1 MPNEAVAI
9 AESAR
14 HLAPEERESFLSSTC
29 ADNDALLEEVRAL
42 LAADQT
48 MDVGSD
54 ATVVDSGN
62 RERCPMPEKIGQFH
76 IRRQI
81 GVGGMGAVY
90 EALQE
95 NPRRRVAIKVLKGC
109 MSSDAA
115 RKRFE
120 YESQVLARL
129 KHPGIAEIYEAGTYD
144 DGFGPMPYFAMEYI
158 SGRREIDAYIEQK
171 QLDRS
176 ARLRL
181 FTQVCEALHHGHQK
195 GVIHRDL
202 KPGNILVDLEGR
214 PRLIDFGI
222 ARATDSDVA
231 LATMQTEVG
240 QIIGT
245 IEYMSPEQCEG
256 EPDLI
261 DVRSDVYSLGVILFE
276 FLTGERPRKLSG
288 TSLYEAVKVIK
299 ESTPTK
305 MGTIDRSLRGDL
317 ETIVGKAMEKN
328 PDRRYQSALELKQDI
343 DRFLARE
350 PIEARPAS
358 IVYQTRMFT
367 KRHKAVT
374 ASIIIV
380 AIVLVVATSWSLV
393 ERGRATDALAQ
404 AQRDRDASI
413 NSQVAMAAALEQAT
427 IETARTERVKVFM
440 SGVFGLADPA
450 NAQGRQLT
458 VPEMIQE
465 AASQIPDV
473 FGDEPAMAAELYQT
487 LGAIQIEF
495 GDFNRAEGNLMKA
508 LVLGEREHGTSS
520 EEAMHAG
527 TLLAAAMVEQG
538 RYDEAES
545 RLKAIIETTAMV
557 EEDVRGVNL
566 LARKWLLEILGTQ
579 LRMEEAAVLSETLV
593 SDAREY
599 YGADH
604 NKAIYH
610 EVSLAQYQF
619 ATMRLSGQP
628 IPADF
633 ERPYGS
639 LERVTRLLG
648 VLHPVTLKARLA
660 ESMLDLNELGGT
672 ASDPEAAREDLDKLV
687 EDCRRVLGNAHV
699 RTLEAIYIQGVIR
712 IIAGDLEA
720 SATLF
725 RESYDGFVTNHGEH
739 HPMAHQVATMLG
751 TSLLNLGRLEEAAPV
766 LKASW
771 RGLQKLWG
779 DTDIRSLSAEGSYVV
794 ALLQL
799 GRFEEAAS
807 IYESTLAHHDFF
819 SEVMMGE
826 SKLRIMLSKMA
837 AELDFDRVDEAMATA
852 HDVLMVAQGLDTLTA
867 RARYAYPLQAV
878 VEFQEHDRIEEA
890 TELARD
896 VFPFV
901 AEMLGDDPNMHL
913 QMRLTVARSFLHAE
927 APLAAMS
934 VLREV
939 KKIAAEDGVR
949 PGLAGRALVFLGLAT
964 ARTGHAEEAIDLF
977 GSGLQMVVGEPSD
990 PEARAALIEAMT
1002 RGERA
1007 DVRQRLKAAAEATD
1021 DPAHKGV
1028 YSGLIAE
1035 FPEHE

>member
-1 MPNEAVAI
+1 MTNEAADI
-9 AESAR
+9 AASASQ
-14 HLAPEERESFLSSTC
+14 LAAEEQESFLSSTC
-29 ADNDALLEEVRAL
+29 GDNEELLQEVRAL
-42 LAADQT
+42 LASDET
-48 MDVGSD
+48 VNIGVD

-62 RERCPMPEKIGQFH
+62 RDRCPVPEKIGQFH

-90 EALQE
+90 EALQT

-109 MSSDAA
+109 MSTDAA

-158 SGRREIDAYIEQK
+158 SGRREIDAYIKDK
-171 QLDRS
+171 QLGRS

-181 FTQVCEALHHGHQK
+181 FGEVCEALHHGHLK

-202 KPGNILVDLEGR
+202 KPGNILVDTEGR

-261 DVRSDVYSLGVILFE
+261 DVRSDVYALGVILFE
-276 FLTGERPRKLSG
+276 FLTGKRPRKISG

-305 MGTIDRSLRGDL
+305 MGTLDRSLRGDL
-317 ETIVGKAMEKN
+317 ETIVGKAMEKD
-328 PDRRYQSALELKQDI
+328 PDRRYQSALEFKQDV
-343 DRFLARE
+343 DRFLAKE
-350 PIEARPAS
+350 PIKARPAS
-358 IVYQTRMFT
+358 FVYQTRMFS

-380 AIVLVVATSWSLV
+380 AIVLVGATSWSLV
-393 ERGRATDALAQ
+393 ERDRASRAAAQ
-404 AQRDRDASI
+404 AQFDRDAAI
-413 NSQVAMAAALEQAT
+413 NAEVAMAAALEQAN
-427 IETARTERVKVFM
+427 IETARTNRVKVFM
-440 SGVFGLADPA
+440 SGVFALADPA
-450 NAQGRQLT
+450 NMQGRQLT

-473 FGDEPAMAAELYQT
+473 FGEEPAMAAELYQT
-487 LGAIQIEF
+487 LGAIQLEF
-495 GDFNRAEGNLMKA
+495 GDVNYAEGNLMKA

-527 TLLAAAMVEQG
+527 ALLAAAMVEQG

-545 RLKAIIETTAMV
+545 RLKTIIERTEMV
-557 EEDVRGVNL
+557 EEDVRAVNL
-566 LARKWLLEILGTQ
+566 LARKWLLDILGVQ
-579 LRMEEAAVLSETLV
+579 LRMGEAAVLSETLV

-599 YGADH
+599 YGANH
-604 NKAIYH
+604 KTAIYH

-628 IPADF
+628 IPVDF

-639 LERVTRLLG
+639 LERVERLLG
-648 VLHPVTLKARLA
+648 GLHPVTLKARLA
-660 ESMLDLNELGGT
+660 ESMLALNELGGT
-672 ASDPEAAREDLDKLV
+672 AVDGDAARAELDTLV
-687 EDCRRVLGNAHV
+687 QDSRRVLGDTHA
-699 RTLEAIYIQGVIR
+699 RTLEAIYIQGIIR
-712 IIAGDLEA
+712 LVAGDLEA
-720 SATLF
+720 SAKLC
-725 RESYDGFVTNHGEH
+725 RESYDGFVANHGEH
-739 HPMAHQVATMLG
+739 HPMAHQVAAMLG
-751 TSLLNLGRLEEAAPV
+751 SALINLERLEEAAPV

-771 RGLQKLWG
+771 RGQQKLWG
-779 DTDIRSLSAEGSYVV
+779 DADIRTLTSEGSYVV
-794 ALLQL
+794 AILQL
-799 GRFEEAAS
+799 GRFDEAAS
-807 IYESTLAHHDFF
+807 MYEGSLAHHDLF
-819 SEVMMGE
+819 SELLTGE
-826 SKLRIMLSKMA
+826 SKLRIMLSKMI
-837 AELDFDRVDEAMATA
+837 AELDFDRVDEAMVTA
-852 HDVLMVAQGLDTLTA
+852 RDILAVAQGFKELNA
-867 RARYAYPLQAV
+867 NARYVYPLQGV

-890 TELARD
+890 AEFARD

-901 AEMLGDDPNMHL
+901 AEMLADDPNKRL
-913 QMRLTVARSFLHAE
+913 QLRLTVARSFLLAE
-927 APLAAMS
+927 APLAALG
-934 VLREV
+934 VLRDV
-939 KKIAAEDGVR
+939 QSIAAEDGVQ
-949 PGLAGRALVFLGLAT
+949 PGMTGRALVFLGIAN
-964 ARTGHAEEAIDLF
+964 ARTGHSEEATELF
-977 GSGLQMVVGEPSD
+977 GSGFRMVVGEPAD
-990 PEARAALIEAMT
+990 PEFRAALIEAMA

-1007 DVRQRLKAAAEATD
+1007 DVRQLLKAASDASG

-1028 YSGLIAE
+1028 YNGLIAE
-1035 FPEHE
+1035 FPERE